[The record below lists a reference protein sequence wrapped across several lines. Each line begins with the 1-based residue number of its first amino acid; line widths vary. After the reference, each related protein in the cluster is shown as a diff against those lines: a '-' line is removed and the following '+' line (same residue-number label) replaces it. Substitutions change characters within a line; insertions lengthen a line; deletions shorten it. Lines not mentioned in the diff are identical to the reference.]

1 MITGLCFVILG
12 FLIYRYPQILV
23 AMISGFLIL
32 FGLGMMAT
40 SWQFR
45 RLRKQSESR
54 FINWIIRW

>member
-1 MITGLCFVILG
+1 MITGLFFVILG

-23 AMISGFLIL
+23 AMISGFLVL
-32 FGLGMMAT
+32 FGLGMMAA

-45 RLRKQSESR
+45 RMQRRSTSP

>member
-1 MITGLCFVILG
+1 MITGLFLVILG

-23 AMISGFLIL
+23 AMISAVLIM
-32 FGLGMMAT
+32 FGLGIMAT

-45 RLRKQSESR
+45 RLRKQSHSR